1 MKRITVISEL
11 YYPEQNATG
20 YFLTGIA
27 EGLAKNGFKVT
38 VLCGQPTYNK
48 RGVKAEKEEIRN
60 GVQIKRCLATTFD
73 SKNILGRVINFFT
86 ISFSIALS
94 AISRIKKTDKILV
107 VTNPPLVPFLIC
119 IICWAKGAKC
129 YLLVHDVYPDVFVP
143 LGLIKKSSFIYKWL
157 SKLNTWLFESVY
169 RIIVLGRDMRDLVQK
184 KCSNLDH
191 QKIVIIP
198 NWANINEIS
207 LISKENCPIVKKH
220 QLKDQYVVQYSG
232 NHGRTHNLI
241 SLVKA
246 AEILKNEE
254 NITFLF
260 IGSGSGKKALVNYV
274 KNKDIKNIIFEDY
287 VEYSQLNYALNT
299 SDLFVISFKEGMS
312 GISVPSRL
320 YNLMAAE
327 KPILAAVDSNS
338 EVAQVLHEE
347 QIGKC
352 VDPSSPSALS
362 EQILYFKN
370 NPSEVKLMAYR
381 ARKAAEKK
389 YSSSVIEEKYKLLFS
404 EN

>member
-1 MKRITVISEL
+1 MVISEL

-27 EGLAKNGFKVT
+27 EGLAKNGFRVT

-48 RGVKAEKEEIRN
+48 RGVKAEKEETRN
-60 GVQIKRCLATTFD
+60 AVQIKRCLATTFD
-73 SKNILGRVINFFT
+73 SKNILGRLINFFT

-94 AISRIKKTDKILV
+94 AISRIKREDKVFV
-107 VTNPPLVPFLIC
+107 VTNPPLLPFLIRL
-119 IICWAKGAKC
+119 ICWLKGAQFF
-129 YLLVHDVYPDVFVP
+129 LLVHDVYPDVFVP
-143 LGLIKKSSFIYKWL
+143 LGLIKKSSLVYKLL
-157 SKLNTWLFESVY
+157 SKLNVLLFESAHKIV
-169 RIIVLGRDMRDLVQK
+169 VLGRDMYELVQK
-184 KCSNLDH
+184 KGGNLNH
-191 QKIVIIP
+191 KKITIIE
-198 NWANINEIS
+198 NWADINQIS
-207 LISKENCPIVKKH
+207 LIDKEVCPIVKKH
-220 QLKDQYVVQYSG
+220 KLKDQFIVQYSG
-232 NHGRTHNLI
+232 NHGRTHDLI

-246 AEILKNEE
+246 AEILKDKKD
-254 NITFLF
+254 ITFLF

-274 KNKDIKNIIFEDY
+274 KNKGIKNVIFEDY
-287 VEYSQLNYALNT
+287 VEFSQLNYALNT
-299 SDLFVISFKEGMS
+299 SDLFVISFKKGMS

-327 KPILAAVDSNS
+327 KPILASVDSNS

-347 QIGKC
+347 LIGKS
-352 VDPSSPSALS
+352 VDPSSPSALA

-370 NPSEVKLMAYR
+370 NPSEVKLMADR
-381 ARKAAEKK
+381 ARKAAETK

>member
-1 MKRITVISEL
+1 MKKITVISEL

-20 YFLTGIA
+20 FFLTGIA
-27 EGLAKNGFKVT
+27 EGLAKNGFNVS

-48 RGVKAEKEEIRN
+48 RGVKAEKEETRN

-73 SKNILGRVINFFT
+73 SKNILGRLANFFT
-86 ISFSIALS
+86 ISLSIAIH
-94 AISRIKKTDKILV
+94 AIFKVKKADKVLV
-107 VTNPPLVPFLIC
+107 VTNPPLLPFLIR
-119 IICWAKGAKC
+119 IICFFKGAKF

-143 LGLIKKSSFIYKWL
+143 LGLIKKSGLIYKCL
-157 SKLNTWLFESVY
+157 SKLNTWLFESAY

-184 KCSNLDH
+184 KCKNLED
-191 QKIVIIP
+191 KRIVIIP
-198 NWANINEIS
+198 NWAEVNEIS
-207 LISKENCPIVKKH
+207 LISKEDCPIVKRH
-220 QLKDQYVVQYSG
+220 QLKDQYIVQYSG

-254 NITFLF
+254 DITFLF
-260 IGSGSGKKALVNYV
+260 IGSGSGKKTLVNYV
-274 KNKDIKNIIFEDY
+274 KNKGIKNVIFEDY
-287 VEYSQLNYALNT
+287 VDFSQLNYALNT
-299 SDLFVISFKEGMS
+299 SDLFVISFKKGMS

-327 KPILAAVDSNS
+327 KPILASVDSNS

-347 QIGKC
+347 QIGKS
-352 VDPSSPSALS
+352 VGPSSPSALA

-370 NPSEVKLMAYR
+370 NPSEVKLMADR
-381 ARKAAEKK
+381 ARKAAETK
-389 YSSSVIEEKYKLLFS
+389 YSSSIIEEKYKLLFS

>member
-1 MKRITVISEL
+1 MKKIMVISEL

-27 EGLAKNGFKVT
+27 EGLAKNGFRVT

-48 RGVKAEKEEIRN
+48 RGVKAEKEETRN
-60 GVQIKRCLATTFD
+60 AVQIKRCLATTFD
-73 SKNILGRVINFFT
+73 SKNILGRLINFFT

-94 AISRIKKTDKILV
+94 AISRIKREDKVFV
-107 VTNPPLVPFLIC
+107 VTNPPLLPFLIRL
-119 IICWAKGAKC
+119 ICWLKGAQFF
-129 YLLVHDVYPDVFVP
+129 LLVHDVYPDVFVP
-143 LGLIKKSSFIYKWL
+143 LGLIKKSSLVYKLL
-157 SKLNTWLFESVY
+157 SKLNVLLFESAHKIV
-169 RIIVLGRDMRDLVQK
+169 VLGRDMYELVQK
-184 KCSNLDH
+184 KGGNLNH
-191 QKIVIIP
+191 KKITIIE
-198 NWANINEIS
+198 NWADINQIS
-207 LISKENCPIVKKH
+207 LIDKEVCPIVKKH
-220 QLKDQYVVQYSG
+220 KLKDQFIVQYSG
-232 NHGRTHNLI
+232 NHGRTHDLI

-246 AEILKNEE
+246 AEILKDKKD
-254 NITFLF
+254 ITFLF

-274 KNKDIKNIIFEDY
+274 KNKGIKNVIFEDY
-287 VEYSQLNYALNT
+287 VEFSQLNYALNT
-299 SDLFVISFKEGMS
+299 SDLFVISFKKGMS

-327 KPILAAVDSNS
+327 KPILASVDSNS

-347 QIGKC
+347 LIGKS
-352 VDPSSPSALS
+352 VDPSSPSALA

-370 NPSEVKLMAYR
+370 NPSEVKLMADR
-381 ARKAAEKK
+381 ARKAAETK

>member
-1 MKRITVISEL
+1 MKNIKVISEL

-20 YFLTGIA
+20 FFLTGIA
-27 EGLAKNGFKVT
+27 EGLAENGFNIN

-48 RGVKAEKEEIRN
+48 RGVKAEKDETRN
-60 GVQIKRCLATTFD
+60 GVQITRCLATTFD
-73 SKNILGRVINFFT
+73 SKNILGRLINFFT

-94 AISRIKKTDKILV
+94 AFFRIKKADKVLV
-107 VTNPPLVPFLIC
+107 VTNPPLLPFLIR
-119 IICWAKGAKC
+119 IICWVKAAKF

-143 LGLIKKSSFIYKWL
+143 LGLIKKSSVIYKCL
-157 SKLNTWLFESVY
+157 SKLNTLLFASAYKIV
-169 RIIVLGRDMRDLVQK
+169 VLGRDMRDLVQN
-184 KCSNLDH
+184 KCNNLDH
-191 QKIVIIP
+191 KKIVIIP
-198 NWANINEIS
+198 NWAEVNEIFK
-207 LISKENCPIVKKH
+207 ISKEECPIVERH

-232 NHGRTHNLI
+232 NHGRTHSLI

-254 NITFLF
+254 DITFLF
-260 IGSGSGKKALVNYV
+260 IGSGSGKKALINYV
-274 KNKDIKNIIFEDY
+274 KNKGIKNVIFEDH
-287 VEYSQLNYALNT
+287 VEFSQLNYALNT
-299 SDLFVISFKEGMS
+299 SDLFVISFKKGMT

-327 KPILAAVDSNS
+327 KPILASVDFNS
-338 EVAQVLHEE
+338 EVAQVLYEE

-352 VDPSSPSALS
+352 VDPSSPSALA

-370 NPSEVKLMAYR
+370 NPLEAKLMADR
-381 ARKAAEKK
+381 ARKAAETK
-389 YSSSVIEEKYKLLFS
+389 YSSSVIKEKYRLLFS